1 MNTITWLLLIAGMLP
16 FVAAVCAK
24 AGGKGFDNE
33 EPRIWLS
40 RQQGWRARA
49 NAAQAN
55 MFESLPFFFVAVLFA
70 LHQQAETAHLAGLM
84 GAWVVARLVYL
95 ATYIS
100 GHGLVRS
107 LVWTLALGLNI
118 AILFAA

>member
-1 MNTITWLLLIAGMLP
+1 MKKTDII
-16 FVAAVCAK
+16 VDK
-24 AGGKGFDNE
+24 H
-33 EPRIWLS
+33 R
-40 RQQGWRARA
+40 
-49 NAAQAN
+49 
-55 MFESLPFFFVAVLFA
+55 
-70 LHQQAETAHLAGLM
+70 
-84 GAWVVARLVYL
+84 VYL